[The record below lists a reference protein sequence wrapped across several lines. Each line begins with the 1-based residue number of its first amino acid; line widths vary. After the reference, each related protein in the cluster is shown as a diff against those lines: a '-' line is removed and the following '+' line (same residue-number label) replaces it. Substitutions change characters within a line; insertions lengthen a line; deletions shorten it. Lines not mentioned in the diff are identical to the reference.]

1 MTTPFRLTFVHP
13 SVGKY
18 RKMKRYIK
26 TWLMEPLPVST
37 LSALVPAEI
46 EQRFYDDRLET
57 IPFDEPTDA
66 VALSVETYTARR
78 AYEIA
83 AEYRRRGV
91 PVIMGGFH
99 ASLCPEEVSRY
110 ADTVV
115 VGEAESSFPEL
126 LNDLQ
131 RGNLRER
138 YQSQGVPTLSRLPN
152 RSIYQNKKYLPISLV
167 EFSRGCKFT
176 CDFCAIQTVYDAR
189 HHHRPID
196 LVVKEARQVHRR
208 GRLFFFID
216 DNLTSN
222 LDAVK
227 DLLRALIPLKIK
239 WVSQTAINIAH
250 DEEVL
255 DLMKR
260 SGCQGVLIGFESLN
274 QKNLQQMNKN
284 FNLMRGGPRKAM
296 ENLRRAGLRVYGTFI
311 FGYDHDDASA
321 LEESVDFAISEGLFI
336 AAFNHITPFPGTPLY
351 HRLEREGRLLY
362 DNWWLDSR
370 YRYGDIPFR
379 PKGMEASELR
389 QACLTA
395 RKKFYSWS
403 SIAKRSTHGVNFRRP
418 WMYMN
423 YWIINAMHQ
432 WDIDGRYGLPLGDA
446 NLGYPSLESLSK

>member
-1 MTTPFRLTFVHP
+1 MTFRLTFIHP

-18 RKMKRYIK
+18 RNMKRYIK

-37 LSALVPAEI
+37 LSALVPEEI
-46 EQRFYDDRLET
+46 EQRFYDDRLEA

-83 AEYRRRGV
+83 AEYRKRGV

-99 ASLCPEEVSRY
+99 ASLCPEEVSCF
-110 ADTVV
+110 ADAVV

-126 LNDLQ
+126 LEDLR
-131 RGNLRER
+131 RGAMRKFYRSET
-138 YQSQGVPTLSRLPN
+138 VPTLSRLPN
-152 RSIYQNKKYLPISLV
+152 RAIYRDKRYLPISLV
-167 EFSRGCKFT
+167 EFSRGCRFI
-176 CDFCAIQTVYDAR
+176 CDFCAIQTVYQAQHR
-189 HHHRPID
+189 HRPID
-196 LVVKEARQVHRR
+196 LVVEEARLVHRR
-208 GRLFFFID
+208 RRLFFFID

-222 LDAVK
+222 LSAVK

-255 DLMKR
+255 ELMKR

-274 QKNLQQMNKN
+274 QDNLRQMNKG
-284 FNLMRGGPRKAM
+284 FNLMSGGPRQAM

-351 HRLEREGRLLY
+351 RRLEEEGRLLY
-362 DNWWLDSR
+362 DTWWLDPN

-379 PKGMEASELR
+379 PKGMKARDLR
-389 QACLTA
+389 QACLSA
-395 RKKFYSWS
+395 RKAFYSWS
-403 SIAKRSTHGVNFRRP
+403 SIARRSTHGVIFRNP
-418 WMYMN
+418 WMYLN

-446 NLGYPSLESLSK
+446 NLGFPNLETLSR